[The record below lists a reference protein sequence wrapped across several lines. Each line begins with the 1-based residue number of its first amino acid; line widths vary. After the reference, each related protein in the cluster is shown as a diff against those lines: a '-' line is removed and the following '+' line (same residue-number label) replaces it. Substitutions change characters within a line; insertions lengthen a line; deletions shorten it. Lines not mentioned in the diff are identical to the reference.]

1 MNYCLISNTSDCK
14 NCYKC
19 IRHCPIKAISFE
31 NDRASIIHEDCIL
44 CGTCYN
50 VCPQDLKV
58 IRNDLE
64 KVHGLIRYSEKVFVS
79 LAPSFIAYYP
89 EADITTMRK
98 ALQKLGFTDVEET
111 AVGATIVKSA
121 YDEMLDDDHDI
132 IISSCCHSVN
142 TLIKRYYPDCL
153 PYLADVLS
161 PMQAH
166 GLDIK
171 KRYGND
177 AKVVFIGPCIAK
189 KDEADR
195 HPEYID
201 AVLTFEELDR
211 WLSEKNEAIEEVTSK
226 EAIEKS
232 KARLFPTTGGVL
244 RTMKKANPAF
254 SYMAIDG
261 TEEVIRTLEDIR
273 EGKIHKC
280 FIEMS
285 TCHGSCVNGPIIV
298 KKQQSIVTGTLS
310 VNRFA
315 GKEDFDFTATT
326 KEIKHVYVD
335 DSVHLPMPEE
345 SQIEE
350 TLIRMGKKDP
360 RKRLNCGSCGYDSCR
375 EKAIAIIRGKAKE
388 EMCLPF
394 LMEKATSLSDNIVS
408 NTPNG
413 VMVLDEDLNIQLI
426 NDTMCHIV
434 GNIKAQDVIKT
445 QVVSILD
452 PFDYLDALDG
462 KSVFAKKEYLSEY
475 DRYVE
480 NTIVHD
486 DKFNV
491 LICIMRDITK
501 EEVAKQ
507 KQQEL
512 MEKTLSIT
520 DDVLSKNMMT
530 VHEIASLLGE
540 TAAQTKV
547 ALTSLKDTIK
557 NHD

>member
-64 KVHGLIRYSEKVFVS
+64 KVQGLIRYSNQVFVS

-121 YDEMLDDDHDI
+121 YDEMLDDDHDV

-211 WLSEKNEAIEEVTSK
+211 
-226 EAIEKS
+226 
-232 KARLFPTTGGVL
+232 
-244 RTMKKANPAF
+244 
-254 SYMAIDG
+254 
-261 TEEVIRTLEDIR
+261 
-273 EGKIHKC
+273 
-280 FIEMS
+280 
-285 TCHGSCVNGPIIV
+285 
-298 KKQQSIVTGTLS
+298 
-310 VNRFA
+310 
-315 GKEDFDFTATT
+315 
-326 KEIKHVYVD
+326 
-335 DSVHLPMPEE
+335 
-345 SQIEE
+345 
-350 TLIRMGKKDP
+350 
-360 RKRLNCGSCGYDSCR
+360 
-375 EKAIAIIRGKAKE
+375 
-388 EMCLPF
+388 
-394 LMEKATSLSDNIVS
+394 
-408 NTPNG
+408 
-413 VMVLDEDLNIQLI
+413 
-426 NDTMCHIV
+426 
-434 GNIKAQDVIKT
+434 
-445 QVVSILD
+445 
-452 PFDYLDALDG
+452 
-462 KSVFAKKEYLSEY
+462 
-475 DRYVE
+475 
-480 NTIVHD
+480 
-486 DKFNV
+486 
-491 LICIMRDITK
+491 
-501 EEVAKQ
+501 
-507 KQQEL
+507 
-512 MEKTLSIT
+512 
-520 DDVLSKNMMT
+520 
-530 VHEIASLLGE
+530 
-540 TAAQTKV
+540 
-547 ALTSLKDTIK
+547 
-557 NHD
+557 